1 MVKRRFY
8 VVNKNGWAV
17 VYDSKLDRT
26 ADFGYRVDDWDHIEY
41 IADRFESGRYAVR
54 QYAWSEVENED

>member
-1 MVKRRFY
+1 M
-8 VVNKNGWAV
+8 NKNGWAV

-26 ADFGYRVDDWDHIEY
+26 ADFGYRVDDWDHIED

>member
-1 MVKRRFY
+1 MVD
-8 VVNKNGWAV
+8 KNGGAV
-17 VYDSKLDRT
+17 GYDSKLDRT
-26 ADFGYRVDDWDHIEY
+26 VAFGYRVDDWDHIED